1 MKLKCKVIRV
11 TLNVDHSNYSLL
23 EDTIN
28 IWLKNNPKVKIL
40 KVAQA
45 GLGTKTVITT
55 IFYDEQ

>member
-1 MKLKCKVIRV
+1 MKCKVIRV
-11 TLNVDHSNYSLL
+11 TLNVDLSNYAFL

-28 IWLKNNPKVKIL
+28 IWLKNNPNVKIQ

-55 IFYDEQ
+55 IFYDE